1 MESALQNSVWVTSP
15 EFAGWLGKRGFHWRK
30 LWKRRWIAL
39 HGAELVYMDK
49 EPTLENSSSMQMTK
63 AVISPA
69 TVVSNEDVDG
79 NPLGFVVHINDGK
92 SPVWCLRA
100 ESHMEKQ
107 NWLTRLNHVI
117 AIVRWLD
124 DYEKVRVLGVGGT
137 GIVYE
142 LLHKANGRKFAMK
155 EMEIKNKSQMQMAL
169 REAEILK
176 DIMEKIS
183 HPNIMHIEKVFQVGS
198 KFYMVFPLCTGGE
211 LYEHIIRRGHFTET
225 DAAIL
230 IRDLVSGIN
239 SLHQE
244 DILHLDIKPEN
255 ILFESQKDSAR
266 IKITDFGLSRVL
278 GSKGESQASMP
289 TEEEMNDRI
298 VQLFERGIL
307 NKEQLRGTVGY
318 MSPELI
324 LHGHN
329 SKAADVFAAGVVLY
343 ILLCGHPPF
352 HSKSNR
358 EVLER
363 TSRGQ
368 YTLSGPQWN
377 DVSSEAKELVK
388 RMLEKSPRKRITAQ
402 EVLDHSWLKGLPDS
416 PDAHQGSDG
425 IQPTA
430 HGNEKTS
437 LDSSSASDPQP
448 QRGNSS
454 TVKGTGVSLSGLRL
468 LSGHV
473 ADRNA
478 EKLAS
483 SLTRLVSSLQMQGQ
497 ESQLI
502 SHVLEASGNKSIDP
516 PCRDEDMLV
525 FHNPEVREHLTTIIG
540 KVCEDGKLSCD
551 QFLFVLRHFWMTSDT
566 STSATLSNVTGIFIC
581 RFMDQDNDGYIS
593 TDDLFTTQALV
604 IQRSEVFL
612 RAMFRVYSEAIWYPG
627 RNLNFANYHR
637 SPKKLSGSSSRD
649 VLSDGSDSSYDIID
663 PPKFITARH
672 VGEVFG
678 KLGLNPVAGQEV
690 FKALI
695 ITLGRRRKAMYNSTD
710 SLVAEDAILE
720 DGEGPTN
727 IGLTLKGDNN
737 SSIEYLERRRSSD
750 GWSGNEDKLLDVS
763 SLSTE
768 NENEE
773 GGASTS
779 RSHSN
784 SSSVS
789 DLQADAPNP
798 RRTVSP
804 VLSSSVDRSEIFTE
818 PLKKDDDD
826 SANKTAHKMDVKDFI
841 EAAAIDDV
849 LVQVMLLRP
858 RQRILD
864 LLNKLKKDNDG
875 ETSSLET
882 ELAKALEQAELMSQ
896 PTFAKTVGQATI
908 DVAVGVAEK
917 VAGVTQTLM
926 AGFGEAVEGED
937 KEIYDASQQES
948 GTSQESR

>member
-63 AVISPA
+63 AVINPA

-79 NPLGFVVHINDGK
+79 NSLGFVVHINDGK

-211 LYEHIIRRGHFTET
+211 LYEHIIRRGYFTET

-230 IRDLVSGIN
+230 TRDLVSGIN

-278 GSKGESQASMP
+278 GSSQAESRDTMP

-307 NKEQLRGTVGY
+307 SKEQLRGTVGY

-363 TSRGQ
+363 TARGQ

-377 DVSSEAKELVK
+377 DVSSEAKDLVK
-388 RMLEKSPRKRITAQ
+388 QMLEKSPWKRITAE
-402 EVLDHSWLKGLPDS
+402 EVLDHPWLKDLPES
-416 PDAHQGSDG
+416 TEEQEGVSSGKTVAQGD
-425 IQPTA
+425 
-430 HGNEKTS
+430 EKTS
-437 LDSSSASDPQP
+437 LDSSTSAESRP
-448 QRGNSS
+448 QRDNSI
-454 TVKGTGVSLSGLRL
+454 TIKGTGVSLSGLRL

-483 SLTRLVSSLQMQGQ
+483 SLTRLVSSLQVQGQ

-502 SHVLEASGNKSIDP
+502 SHVLEASGNKSVDM
-516 PCRDEDMLV
+516 PCRDEDMMV
-525 FHNPEVREHLTTIIG
+525 FHNPEVRAHLTTIIG

-551 QFLFVLRHFWMTSDT
+551 QFLFVLRHFWMTPDA
-566 STSATLSNVTGIFIC
+566 STSATLSNVTGMFIC

-649 VLSDGSDSSYDIID
+649 VLSDGSDSSYDIIE

-672 VGEVFG
+672 VGEVFA
-678 KLGLNPVAGQEV
+678 KLGLKPSAGQEV

-695 ITLGRRRKAMYNSTD
+695 ITLGRRRKEMYNSTD
-710 SLVAEDAILE
+710 SLIAEDTILE
-720 DGEGPTN
+720 DGEGLGN
-727 IGLTLKGDNN
+727 SFKGGNN
-737 SSIEYLERRRSSD
+737 SSSEDFQRRTSSD

-768 NENEE
+768 NENED
-773 GGASTS
+773 GAPSNL
-779 RSHSN
+779 RAHSN
-784 SSSVS
+784 SSAIS

-798 RRTVSP
+798 KRTVSP
-804 VLSSSVDRSEIFTE
+804 VLSSHIDKSEVFTE
-818 PLKKDDDD
+818 DLKKEYDD
-826 SANKTAHKMDVKDFI
+826 SLNKTTHKMDVKDFI
-841 EAAAIDDV
+841 EAASIDDV

-864 LLNKLKKDNDG
+864 LLNKLKKESDG
-875 ETSSLET
+875 ETSTLEA
-882 ELAKALEQAELMSQ
+882 ELVKALEQAELMSQ
-896 PTFAKTVGQATI
+896 PTFAKSVGQATI

-926 AGFGEAVEGED
+926 AGFSEAVEGED
-937 KEIYDASQQES
+937 EEVNHSKLPED
-948 GTSQESR
+948 GND

>member
-1 MESALQNSVWVTSP
+1 MEAALRNSVWVTSP

-49 EPTLENSSSMQMTK
+49 EPTLENSSSMTMTK

-69 TVVSNEDVDG
+69 TVISSEDVDG
-79 NPLGFVVHINDGK
+79 NNLGFVVHINDGK

-124 DYEKVRVLGVGGT
+124 DYQKVRVLGVGGT
-137 GIVYE
+137 GIVHE

-155 EMEIKNKSQMQMAL
+155 EMEIKNKTQMQMAL

-176 DIMEKIS
+176 DIMEKVS

-211 LYEHIIRRGHFTET
+211 LYDHIIRRGHFTET

-230 IRDLVSGIN
+230 LRDLLSGID

-255 ILFESQKDSAR
+255 ILFESKEENAR

-278 GSKGESQASMP
+278 GSPTGDNNRREDRMP
-289 TEEEMNDRI
+289 TEEEMNERI

-363 TSRGQ
+363 TARGQ

-377 DVSSEAKELVK
+377 DVSTEAKDLVK
-388 RMLEKSPRKRITAQ
+388 KMLEKSPRKRITAH
-402 EVLDHSWLKGLPDS
+402 EVLGHVWLKDLPDKCL
-416 PDAHQGSDG
+416 PDAALVPQREQGKG
-425 IQPTA
+425 
-430 HGNEKTS
+430 S
-437 LDSSSASDPQP
+437 LSSAVESRP
-448 QRGNSS
+448 QRGNSG
-454 TVKGTGVSLSGLRL
+454 TIKGTGVSLSGLRL

-483 SLTRLVSSLQMQGQ
+483 SLTRLVSSLQVQGP

-502 SHVLEASGNKSIDP
+502 SHVLNASGDRSLEL

-525 FHNPEVREHLTTIIG
+525 FQNPEVRAHLTTIVG

-551 QFLFVLRHFWMTSDT
+551 QFLFVLRHFWMAPEAN
-566 STSATLSNVTGIFIC
+566 TSATLGNVTGMFIC
-581 RFMDQDNDGYIS
+581 RFIDQDGDGFIS

-604 IQRSEVFL
+604 IQRSEIFL

-637 SPKKLSGSSSRD
+637 SPKKQQGNNNSSN
-649 VLSDGSDSSYDIID
+649 VLNDGSDSSFDIIE

-672 VGEVFG
+672 IGEVFA

-710 SLVAEDAILE
+710 SLIAEDNIS
-720 DGEGPTN
+720 GEGDG
-727 IGLTLKGDNN
+727 IASIRGNN
-737 SSIEYLERRRSSD
+737 SSSEDFGRRRSSD
-750 GWSGNEDKLLDVS
+750 GWNGFEDKMLDVS
-763 SLSTE
+763 TLSTE
-768 NENEE
+768 NEIEAENESE
-773 GGASTS
+773 NEPSSHLVGVPKRASS
-779 RSHSN
+779 PELALSDRDQREKLSENLRKEYDN
-784 SSSVS
+784 S
-789 DLQADAPNP
+789 
-798 RRTVSP
+798 
-804 VLSSSVDRSEIFTE
+804 I
-818 PLKKDDDD
+818 
-826 SANKTAHKMDVKDFI
+826 NKTTHKMDVKEFM
-841 EAAAIDDV
+841 EAASIDDV

-858 RQRILD
+858 RQRILE
-864 LLNKLKKDNDG
+864 LLNKLKKEGDG
-875 ETSSLET
+875 QTSTLET
-882 ELAKALEQAELMSQ
+882 ELVKALEQAELMSQ
-896 PTFAKTVGQATI
+896 PTFAKSVGQATI

-917 VAGVTQTLM
+917 VAGVTQTLI
-926 AGFGEAVEGED
+926 AGFSEAVEGED
-937 KEIYDASQQES
+937 ELVFGGEEGMISDEPK
-948 GTSQESR
+948 